1 MDASHV
7 AAASQQ
13 LSVVA
18 QCNPTALVGTQRA
31 SQRNASASGSTP
43 SSRSATQNAAAP
55 VSSGAQGEQLSAPAS
70 PSQHGA
76 VGSNPVPV
84 AGPVVDVA
92 ASVVEAGGPGG
103 FPAVAPEPPSS
114 PHPNATRAQAPTE
127 SQRATTAHIEPGER
141 RSNGAEVG
149 GMDRSVNP
157 EKMPGYSS
165 VSYLQGQREAATLES
180 VTGSPRS
187 APSGGLPRS
196 KAFRDRAKLE
206 ADRYGPDPWIFVRE
220 LLQNSRDAGATSVRF
235 EVGDGQGQE
244 TVTCVD
250 DGEGMSF
257 DHARRYLFALYAS
270 SKEDASNQ
278 AGKFGVGFWSILRFD
293 PESITIRSCP
303 RGGEGWG
310 LRLDGSLEHATRVAP
325 LTHPGTEITVVR
337 RGGDGRLLHRVF
349 DAVWQ
354 SGRYLYRRDNTDAP
368 LPVTVNGKSANAPF
382 TLDAPSA
389 AFRRGTVRGV
399 VGLGTAP
406 RVELFSRGLRV
417 RSAASLED
425 LIAPSGR
432 HTSRMRVQFPE
443 LPGGLAP
450 VALLESDQLEVMLS
464 RSDARDNR
472 ALAKLVKLAQQELER
487 LIEHQLSHSRPI
499 PFYRKAWEWTAERL
513 RESLA
518 LRTLIGSAI
527 GAGLAGIAAWLLW
540 GMTPEPKPTV
550 TVATPPAPSEV
561 AVGVAPRAYQ
571 DLGARYRG
579 PKVDVLTPGSAE
591 PVSMRYTPAT
601 QRLHFASLRF
611 SELGP
616 DGSPVLTPIAGAAA
630 DYIGVSCD
638 RDCVD
643 VSVPVQGSPDPIRIA
658 VPTGHRV
665 VEGSVRT
672 DGRPVSLMATEA
684 GHPSIVIPAGQIS
697 NLQYRTVRAPD
708 PTPRARLA
716 TSTALPRQ
724 LVNRARSLTGQ
735 QIDDRVDALLD
746 VVQDRVRYDRTPHI
760 ATRHQAAI
768 QSGHGFIARTLDIGA
783 GDCDVQNGLLVA
795 LLHAAGVEARLA
807 VGFIGNRG
815 MVFPW
820 LHAWVEYRDEQGRWS
835 VADASEGG
843 SAPPFAIPAPSG
855 SDDGGGAVTP
865 RPSPPGPGAPTGF
878 SDEVS
883 ASAGPPRTVGA
894 EPGDSAGEPATS
906 PAAAADAASQAPTAN
921 DALGPTASTEEP
933 RSTQSAMQWLR
944 SFDDRWPWILR
955 SVPFLLFALAGWSL
969 LRGRTRR
976 AMKLDQGADLSRL
989 LQGVLQQ
996 PAAFGQMSALF
1007 TRPLV
1012 PLING
1017 NAISLNRARQLA
1029 SLGRLYRTLG
1039 RPKIARSAMKSGASV
1054 LDDATAEGRT
1064 VADALGAVD
1073 LDRWSSWLDH
1083 GFATAVTLS
1092 LNSELRAR
1100 GEDWG
1105 VLLSKGVPGAMAVLD
1120 LATMGAKVP
1129 RFRASRI
1136 VLLDAD
1142 VMWVRDAMT
1151 RAERSPR
1158 TAAFIL
1164 LDIVI
1169 DRLDLPIERRA
1180 RLLAGGARR
1189 ALEEGFGE

>member
-1 MDASHV
+1 M
-7 AAASQQ
+7 
-13 LSVVA
+13 
-18 QCNPTALVGTQRA
+18 
-31 SQRNASASGSTP
+31 
-43 SSRSATQNAAAP
+43 
-55 VSSGAQGEQLSAPAS
+55 
-70 PSQHGA
+70 
-76 VGSNPVPV
+76 
-84 AGPVVDVA
+84 
-92 ASVVEAGGPGG
+92 
-103 FPAVAPEPPSS
+103 
-114 PHPNATRAQAPTE
+114 
-127 SQRATTAHIEPGER
+127 
-141 RSNGAEVG
+141 
-149 GMDRSVNP
+149 
-157 EKMPGYSS
+157 
-165 VSYLQGQREAATLES
+165 
-180 VTGSPRS
+180 TGSPRS

-220 LLQNSRDAGATSVRF
+220 LLQNSRDAGATAVRF
-235 EVGDGQGQE
+235 EVVDGEGQE

-278 AGKFGVGFWSILRFD
+278 AGKFGVGFWSILRFE

-337 RGGDGRLLHRVF
+337 RGGDGRLQHRVY

-354 SGRYLYRRDNTDAP
+354 SGRYLYRRDNPDSP
-368 LPVTVNGKSANAPF
+368 LPVTVNGDSANAPF

-417 RSAASLED
+417 RAAASLED

-499 PFYRKAWEWTAERL
+499 PFYRKAWEWVVERL
-513 RESLA
+513 RESLV

-527 GAGLAGIAAWLLW
+527 GAGLAAIAAWVLW
-540 GMTPEPKPTV
+540 GMTPP
-550 TVATPPAPSEV
+550 PPAPPPPAETPAASPV
-561 AVGVAPRAYQ
+561 AVGVAPRPYQ

-591 PVSMRYTPAT
+591 PVSMRYAPAT

-616 DGSPVLTPIAGAAA
+616 DGSPVLTPIAGAAD
-630 DYIGVSCD
+630 DYLGVSCD

-643 VSVPVQGSPDPIRIA
+643 VTVAVQGSADPIRIA

-665 VEGSVRT
+665 VEGSVRAN
-672 DGRPVSLMATEA
+672 GALVALMATDA
-684 GHPSIVIPAGQIS
+684 GHPAIEITAGKVV
-697 NLQYRTVRAPD
+697 NLEYRTVAAPD
-708 PTPRARLA
+708 PAPRASLVISR
-716 TSTALPRQ
+716 ALPAE
-724 LVNRARSLTGQ
+724 LVNRARALSGDP
-735 QIDDRVDALLD
+735 IEDRVDALLD
-746 VVQDRVRYDRTPHI
+746 LVQERVRYDRTPHI

-795 LLHAAGVEARLA
+795 LLHTAGVEARLA

-815 MVFPW
+815 LVFPW
-820 LHAWVEYRDEQGRWS
+820 LHAWVEYRDDEGRWA

-843 SAPPFAIPAPSG
+843 SAPPFAVVSPPAAAEGGTPAALGLPPSPSPAPTSASG
-855 SDDGGGAVTP
+855 RQLPPSSDD
-865 RPSPPGPGAPTGF
+865 
-878 SDEVS
+878 
-883 ASAGPPRTVGA
+883 
-894 EPGDSAGEPATS
+894 AGEPEQAAPLTTAGSPPAQTPPDSQSAATPPPTD
-906 PAAAADAASQAPTAN
+906 PAAASGTK
-921 DALGPTASTEEP
+921 EP
-933 RSTQSAMQWLR
+933 AESSGMQWLR
-944 SFDDRWPWILR
+944 DFDDRWPWILR
-955 SVPFLLFALAGWSL
+955 SIPFLLFALAGWSL

-976 AMKLDQGADLSRL
+976 AMKLDQAADLSRL

-1054 LDDATAEGRT
+1054 LDDATPEGRT

-1073 LDRWSSWLDH
+1073 LDRWSGWLDH
-1083 GFATAVTLS
+1083 AFSTAVTIS
-1092 LNSELRAR
+1092 LNNELRSR

-1105 VLLSKGVPGAMAVLD
+1105 VLLSKEVPGSMAVLD

-1129 RFRASRI
+1129 RFRASRLI
-1136 VLLDAD
+1136 LLDAD

-1151 RAERSPR
+1151 AAERSPR
-1158 TAAFIL
+1158 TAAFTL
-1164 LDIVI
+1164 LDIVV
-1169 DRLDLPIERRA
+1169 DRLDLPIDRRA
-1180 RLLAGGARR
+1180 RLLTGGARR
-1189 ALEEGFGE
+1189 ALEETFGR